1 MSGEEA
7 AREGAGGGELTP
19 QDRLAERDRRAMS
32 RALALAARGLD
43 STHPNPRVGCVIVQG
58 DRTVGEGWHE
68 WAGEAHAEVAALRAA
83 GAEAAGATAYV
94 TLEPCSHHGRTPPCA
109 DALIEAR
116 VSRVVFAMHDPDPR
130 VSGRG
135 AERLRRAGIR
145 AECGLM
151 GREAAELNA
160 GYVRRLTAGRPW
172 VRVKLA
178 LSLDG
183 RTALASGASKWITG
197 EDARRDVQRWRA
209 RSSAL
214 MTGINT
220 VLADDPRLD
229 VRIDAARMRQPVR
242 VVLDSALRTPPSARL
257 FGGGGE
263 VWIFTGSADA
273 ARRGALAARGARIEQ
288 VERAAGI
295 GGGTPR
301 LDLRRVLERLAEA
314 QINEVHVEAG
324 ATLAGEL
331 IRAQLADELLLYVA
345 PVLFGPQARPLVEL
359 PALED
364 LQSAARFD
372 MVEVQPVGA
381 DLRIR
386 LRPARPASAAEA
398 TPLAADA
405 APVAPGAG
413 RETRR

>member
-1 MSGEEA
+1 MSGQDA
-7 AREGAGGGELTP
+7 
-19 QDRLAERDRRAMS
+19 DRLTERDRRAMS

-43 STHPNPRVGCVIVQG
+43 STHPNPRVGCIILQG
-58 DRTVGEGWHE
+58 ERTVGEGWHE
-68 WAGEAHAEVAALRAA
+68 WAGEAHAEIAALRAA

-116 VSRVVFAMHDPDPR
+116 VGRVVFAMHDPDPW

-145 AECGLM
+145 VESGLM
-151 GREAAELNA
+151 ESEAAELNA
-160 GYVRRLTAGRPW
+160 GYVRRLTASRPW

-214 MTGINT
+214 MTGIGT

-229 VRIDAARMRQPVR
+229 VRTQAARVRQPVR
-242 VVLDSALRTPPSARL
+242 VVLDSGLRTPPGARL
-257 FGGGGE
+257 FGGAGE
-263 VWIFTGSADA
+263 VWIFTASADA
-273 ARRGALAARGARIEQ
+273 TRRGALAARGARIEQ
-288 VERAAGI
+288 VEQIERAEGASGAA
-295 GGGTPR
+295 TF
-301 LDLRRVLERLAEA
+301 LDLRQVLERLAEA

-331 IRAQLADELLLYVA
+331 IRARLADELLLYVA
-345 PVLFGPQARPLVEL
+345 PVLLGPQARPLVDL
-359 PALED
+359 PALES
-364 LQSAARFD
+364 LQGAPRFD

-386 LRPARPASAAEA
+386 LRP
-398 TPLAADA
+398 
-405 APVAPGAG
+405 G
-413 RETRR
+413 